1 MDKRKVNHWWILL
14 LGFLFVIQG
23 CLATVHSVG
32 SVAMTAVSGV
42 STYKG
47 FSKGDIKVDF
57 EESKI
62 NEQNVQ
68 KIGAY
73 KKIAIWP
80 SMVPS
85 RKKVKFASYLTE
97 MTQYDILPPVTVQKT
112 LKKELAVIDETQL
125 TKQEKVEMTGKICS
139 ELNADGIFYVSFEG
153 TKLESGSMF
162 SFKRYGM
169 LMPFTIELISND
181 GEVVWYKKGK
191 LTVPTQGKETPSDE
205 EIADAFGEG
214 AATAFLKEIK
224 KMGSSP
230 N

>member
-1 MDKRKVNHWWILL
+1 MDNRKINYWWILL
-14 LGFLFVIQG
+14 LGCLFVIQG
-23 CLATVHSVG
+23 CLGPVMTTVAVVG
-32 SVAMTAVSGV
+32 MS
-42 STYKG
+42 KD

-57 EESKI
+57 EESEI
-62 NEQNVQ
+62 NAQNVQ
-68 KIGAY
+68 QIGAY

-85 RKKVKFASYLTE
+85 REKVKFASYLTE

-125 TKQEKVEMTGKICS
+125 TKQEKVKMTGEICS

-191 LTVPTQGKETPSDE
+191 LTIPTEGKETHSDE

-214 AATAFLKEIK
+214 AATAFLKDIK
-224 KMGSSP
+224 KM
-230 N
+230 